1 MHDTIGRR
9 KDDVKIN
16 KRIDAIIV
24 DLEDCRQNVHEELK
38 IVSTK
43 VASIADDLS
52 SHKND
57 VSKLSNELRLV
68 SDNLKSIHD
77 ILMVWNNTKA
87 LINVMKFFS
96 GTAKILTP
104 IVFLISLVTAGAV
117 YLYHR
122 VYG

>member
-1 MHDTIGRR
+1 MQETRR

-24 DLEDCRQNVHEELK
+24 DLDDCRKNVHYELSE
-38 IVSTK
+38 ISEK
-43 VASIADDLS
+43 VASISDDLAT
-52 SHKND
+52 HKND
-57 VSKLSNELRLV
+57 VSRLSNELRLV

-77 ILMVWNNTKA
+77 ILSAWNDTKGF
-87 LINVMKFFS
+87 INVMKFFA
-96 GTAKILTP
+96 GTAKVLTP
-104 IVFLISLVTAGAV
+104 ILFLVSLVTAGVV